1 MSAVG
6 HSASYGFFHK
16 WDEGADHDGQD
27 ELQWGNGAS
36 PFDHDDLP
44 LSALWGRDPKTWL
57 DATSFAKGGK
67 KPGGGGGGGTGG
79 GGTGGGG
86 GTTDPG
92 IVGTYYAGAADGEAG
107 YDIRIDFKGTGWTDG
122 LKKAFTDT
130 ADYFTKVITADIG
143 GGKYYN
149 NVYDDDLYM
158 VAELK
163 TIDGAGGILGQSGPT
178 AVWSN
183 ELTEAG
189 LMQFDTADATNY
201 LNNGLWDDIVT
212 HEMMHVLGFGT
223 LWNYGANPLV
233 PTAGQYIG
241 ANGLAAYQAAGH
253 PDAAYIPVE
262 VYGGAGTAGAHW
274 SESALGNELMTPYIN
289 GTNYLS
295 SFSVMSLADLG
306 YQVQPLPWPGN
317 PVA

>member
-1 MSAVG
+1 MS
-6 HSASYGFFHK
+6 HPASSGLYHK
-16 WDEGADHDGQD
+16 RGEDGEHERQNEIQSNNDRSCFGADDV
-27 ELQWGNGAS
+27 
-36 PFDHDDLP
+36 P
-44 LSALWGRDPKTWL
+44 LSAFWGHGAITWL
-57 DATSFAKGGK
+57 DTTSFVKGGANAKGGK
-67 KPGGGGGGGTGG
+67 KPGGGGT
-79 GGTGGGG
+79 GGG

-122 LKKAFTDT
+122 LKKAFTDS

-143 GGKYYN
+143 GGKTYN
-149 NVYDDDLYM
+149 NVYVDDLYM
-158 VAELK
+158 IAELK
-163 TIDGAGGILGQSGPT
+163 TIDGTGGILGQSGPT
-178 AVWSN
+178 AIWSPPS
-183 ELTEAG
+183 EFTATG

-201 LNNGLWDDIVT
+201 LNKGLWDDIVT

-223 LWNYGANPLV
+223 LWNYGTNPLV

-241 ANGLAAYQAAGH
+241 AQGLAAYQAAGH
-253 PDAAYIPVE
+253 PGATYIPVQTS
-262 VYGGAGTAGAHW
+262 GGAGTAGAHW
-274 SESALGNELMTPYIN
+274 SESALSNELMTPYIN

-306 YQVQPLPWPGN
+306 YHVQALPWPGN